1 VNRAPVRHALIG
13 TLALA
18 GLLAG
23 CGSDGGTAAPAN
35 TALDGHAAAV
45 VATQPPVGTGTA
57 AITGRPSRPTALAG
71 SAQVTPEV
79 TPQLDHPEPDGLHG
93 FRLNVPLPRPQF
105 VLTDTEGRRYD
116 FHARTK
122 GRATLLY
129 FGYTNCRDQCPT
141 TLAGFARALDK
152 LPAPVRKQVTVVF
165 VTTDPKRDTPAVL
178 REYLRYYRAGFV
190 GLTGTQAEV
199 EAAQRAA
206 AVIVSYPKQEDPKQQ
221 EQKAN
226 AFSTAHGGGALAY
239 GLDDAAHVTYP
250 AGTSVTDLVHDLP
263 ELVAGSAH

>member
-1 VNRAPVRHALIG
+1 MLTGV
-13 TLALA
+13 
-18 GLLAG
+18 LAG
-23 CGSDGGTAAPAN
+23 CGSGAGPAPAAG
-35 TALDGHAAAV
+35 TSAPDGHAAAV
-45 VATQPPVGTGTA
+45 IAARQSAAGTGAADRPGGPVTTTA
-57 AITGRPSRPTALAG
+57 PAR
-71 SAQVTPEV
+71 SAPAA
-79 TPQLDHPEPDGLHG
+79 PEPDGLHG
-93 FRLNVPLPRPQF
+93 FRLNVPLPRPRF
-105 VLTDTEGRRYD
+105 VLTDTGGHRYD
-116 FHARTK
+116 FQARTA

-129 FGYTNCRDQCPT
+129 FGYTNCLDQCPT
-141 TLAGFARALDK
+141 TLAGFARALER

-178 REYLRYYRAGFV
+178 REYLSYYRAGFV

-206 AVIVSYPKQEDPKQQ
+206 SVVVSYPKQE

-263 ELVAGSAH
+263 RLVAGISH

>member
-1 VNRAPVRHALIG
+1 MNRPAGHALIG
-13 TLALA
+13 ALALA

-23 CGSDGGTAAPAN
+23 CGTDGGTAAPAS
-35 TALDGHAAAV
+35 TPLDGHAAAV
-45 VATQPPVGTGTA
+45 VATQQPVGTGRA
-57 AITGRPSRPTALAG
+57 AITGRSSPPTALAG
-71 SAQVTPEV
+71 SAKVTPEA
-79 TPQLDHPEPDGLHG
+79 DHPEPDGLHG

-105 VLTDTEGRRYD
+105 VLTDTDGHRYD
-116 FHARTK
+116 FHARTR

-129 FGYTNCRDQCPT
+129 FGYTNCLDQCPT
-141 TLAGFARALDK
+141 TLAGFARALER

-206 AVIVSYPKQEDPKQQ
+206 AVIVSYPKPE
-221 EQKAN
+221 EQKAS